1 VTFDRPI
8 FLILLG
14 LLPVLWWWMRRA
26 PGASRACL
34 ALKCAAFAVL
44 VIALADPW
52 APMRVEKL
60 AITVLMDTSAS
71 MPRESLQHGEAML
84 RDLVRKNS
92 GAELRLITF
101 AARPN
106 LRTVPPQADKV
117 SIPEGVD
124 PKEGMATD
132 IEGAMQLAL
141 STFPAQGARR
151 ILLISDGNEN
161 RGHALTEALRAREQG
176 VAVFTVPAG
185 GTAPLPVK
193 VQSIASPQDV
203 FSGERFTLSLQLDS
217 AGSIPARVW
226 ITNQGREIGSTKAD
240 LHAGNNAV
248 DLEARIAE
256 SGVNLME
263 VHISSAGAEQVM
275 FSQAVTVRRP
285 RVLYVAGGHES
296 SVPLLQTLKR
306 AQVDVETAAAFPVTH
321 TGRDWDAV
329 LFDNYPDHDLP
340 PDEDAALE
348 KYVYAGGGLIFI
360 AGDSNAKLA
369 QEPKT
374 PLEKMLPVRAAPPP
388 EKPTAVVLVL
398 DKSGSMSGPKIEMAR
413 EAARASIKTLRPID
427 KIGVISFD
435 ETFNWVIPMGP
446 AGDLEDKSNL
456 IAQITANGGTKIYQA
471 VLSGF
476 ETILNE
482 QATHK
487 HIILLTDGVST
498 PGTQEDFPRLERDA
512 LAKQVTISTIGVG
525 DYINREL
532 LEELARKTKGKV
544 HFVENPE
551 TIPQIINAEVRSTD
565 DLAIQERSVRA
576 VRVRPVEFID
586 GIDFARSPRLL
597 GFVKAEAKEGSET
610 ILRVDVDKPL
620 LVRWRYGLGR
630 VIAFLSDAK
639 SRWAAPWVRWT
650 SFGTLWPQMVR
661 DASHR
666 DRTVRAGVRPGTGEG
681 DAVVYYDVLGNT
693 DNPTATALSAS
704 GPPHILVEVPGEAA
718 RTVSLEETSPGHYEA
733 HIPADQGGLYRIV
746 SGSSELVLPEAGF
759 YREAEEMKPQAVNTG
774 LLSEISRVTGGR
786 MHPSIDNLLSDR
798 GSLVRERKALWPYWL
813 ILALVLNFLEV
824 ALRKGFFERL
834 ASWMREHSPLPWRRQ
849 PA

>member
-1 VTFDRPI
+1 M
-8 FLILLG
+8 LG
-14 LLPVLWWWMRRA
+14 LQ
-26 PGASRACL
+26 
-34 ALKCAAFAVL
+34 
-44 VIALADPW
+44 I
-52 APMRVEKL
+52 
-60 AITVLMDTSAS
+60 
-71 MPRESLQHGEAML
+71 
-84 RDLVRKNS
+84 
-92 GAELRLITF
+92 
-101 AARPN
+101 
-106 LRTVPPQADKV
+106 
-117 SIPEGVD
+117 
-124 PKEGMATD
+124 
-132 IEGAMQLAL
+132 
-141 STFPAQGARR
+141 
-151 ILLISDGNEN
+151 
-161 RGHALTEALRAREQG
+161 
-176 VAVFTVPAG
+176 
-185 GTAPLPVK
+185 
-193 VQSIASPQDV
+193 
-203 FSGERFTLSLQLDS
+203 DS
-217 AGSIPARVW
+217 AGAIPARVW
-226 ITNQGREIGSTKAD
+226 ITSQGHEIGSTKTD
-240 LHAGNNAV
+240 LHSGNNAV
-248 DLEARIAE
+248 DVEAQIAE

-263 VHISSAGAEQVM
+263 VHISSAGAEQVL
-275 FSQAVTVRRP
+275 FSQAVSVRRP
-285 RVLYVAGGHES
+285 RVLYVTGGHEAS
-296 SVPLLQTLKR
+296 SPLLATLKR
-306 AQVDVETAAAFPVTH
+306 AQVDVETAAAFPVNH
-321 TGRDWDAV
+321 GVRDWDAV
-329 LFDNYPDHDLP
+329 LLDNYPDHELS

-456 IAQITANGGTKIYQA
+456 ISQITANGGTKIYQA
-471 VLSGF
+471 VQSAF
-476 ETILNE
+476 ETIVNE

-532 LEELARKTKGKV
+532 LEELARKTRGKV

-551 TIPQIINAEVRSTD
+551 SIPQIINAEVRSTE
-565 DLAIQERSVRA
+565 DLAIQERPVRA

-586 GIDFARSPRLL
+586 GIDFARAPRLL

-630 VIAFLSDAK
+630 VIAFMSDAR
-639 SRWAAPWVRWT
+639 SRWAAPWVRWA

-666 DRTVRAGVRPGTGEG
+666 DRTVRAGVRPGNGEG
-681 DAVVYYDVLGNT
+681 DAVVYYDLLGDTN
-693 DNPTATALSAS
+693 NPTAAALNVS
-704 GPPHILVEVPGEAA
+704 GPPHILVEVPGEAS

-733 HIPADQGGLYRIV
+733 HIPAGQGGLYRIV
-746 SGSSELVLPEAGF
+746 SGSSELVLREAGF
-759 YREAEEMKPQAVNTG
+759 YRESEEMKPQAINTA
-774 LLSEISRVTGGR
+774 LLNEISRVTGGR
-786 MHPSIDNLLSDR
+786 MHPSMDQLLSDR

-834 ASWMREHSPLPWRRQ
+834 ASWLRERAPLLWNRQ

>member
-1 VTFDRPI
+1 VTFDQPI
-8 FLILLG
+8 FLVLLG
-14 LLPVLWWWMRRA
+14 LVPVLWWWMRKA

-44 VIALADPW
+44 AIALADPW

-60 AITVLMDTSAS
+60 AVTVLMDTSAS

-84 RDLVRKNS
+84 RDLVRKKS
-92 GAELRLITF
+92 GADLRLITF
-101 AARPN
+101 AEQPH
-106 LRTVPPQADKV
+106 LRSVPAQPDKV

-132 IEGAMQLAL
+132 IESAMQLAL

-151 ILLISDGNEN
+151 ILLISDGNETH
-161 RGHALTEALRAREQG
+161 GHALTEALRARERG
-176 VAVFTVPAG
+176 VAVFTVPTG

-203 FSGERFTLSLQLDS
+203 FSGERFLLSLQVDS
-217 AGSIPARVW
+217 AGSIPAHVW
-226 ITNQGREIGSTKAD
+226 ITSQGHEIGATNAD
-240 LHAGNNAV
+240 LHGGNNAV
-248 DLEARIAE
+248 DVEAQIAE

-263 VHISSAGAEQVM
+263 VHIASGGAEQVL
-275 FSQAVTVRRP
+275 FSQAVSVRRP
-285 RVLYVAGGHES
+285 RVLYVTGSHETS
-296 SVPLLQTLKR
+296 APLLATLKR
-306 AQVDVETAAAFPVTH
+306 AQVDVETAAAFPVNR
-321 TGRDWDAV
+321 GARDWDAV
-329 LFDNYPDHDLP
+329 LLDNYPDHDLSP
-340 PDEDAALE
+340 EEDAALE
-348 KYVYAGGGLIFI
+348 KYVYSGGGLIFI

-369 QEPKT
+369 QDPKT

-456 IAQITANGGTKIYQA
+456 ISQITANGGTKIYQA
-471 VLSGF
+471 VQSAF
-476 ETILNE
+476 DTIVNE

-525 DYINREL
+525 AYINREL
-532 LEELARKTKGKV
+532 LEELARKTRGKV

-551 TIPQIINAEVRSTD
+551 SIPQIINAEVRSNE
-565 DLAIQERSVRA
+565 DLAIQERPVRA

-586 GIDFARSPRLL
+586 GIDFARAPRLL

-630 VIAFLSDAK
+630 VIAFMSDAR

-661 DASHR
+661 DAAHR
-666 DRTVRAGVRPGTGEG
+666 DRTVRAGVRPGNSER
-681 DAVVYYDVLGNT
+681 DAVVYYDLLGDVN
-693 DNPTATALSAS
+693 NPTAAALNVSA
-704 GPPHILVEVPGEAA
+704 PPHILVEVPGEAP
-718 RTVSLEETSPGHYEA
+718 RSVSLEETSPGHYEA
-733 HIPADQGGLYRIV
+733 HIPAGQGGLYRIV

-759 YREAEEMKPQAVNTG
+759 YRESEETKPQAINTA
-774 LLSEISRVTGGR
+774 LLGEISRVTGGR
-786 MHPSIDNLLSDR
+786 MHPSIDQVLSDR

-834 ASWMREHSPLPWRRQ
+834 AACLREHAPLSWNRQ